1 MPKLAVVLVGLA
13 LAGCASTSGSHA
25 LRIDA
30 TSQSNFEA
38 SVAAFQQ
45 ALPPNRRLRFEVA
58 LQELWKSTA
67 SKAGTESSVDQT
79 TKDYFAQLNGLDYEQ
94 VISLAGPEAKERYQ
108 SLLLPDKYGLA
119 TTWSPYWADPFP
131 PALCASCLDPQ
142 GNNGSNPNVSPR

>member
-1 MPKLAVVLVGLA
+1 MQKLAVVLVGLA

-45 ALPPNRRLRFEVA
+45 ALPPNRRLHFEVA

-67 SKAGTESSVDQT
+67 SKTESSVDQT

-94 VISLAGPEAKERYQ
+94 VISLAGAEAKERYQ
-108 SLLLPDKYGLA
+108 SLFLPDKYGPA
-119 TTWSPYWADPFP
+119 TTWSPNWVDPFP
-131 PALCASCLDPQ
+131 PALCMSCLDPQ
-142 GNNGSNPNVSPR
+142 YSSDSGSSPNVSPR